1 MRYLVI
7 SFICLIGVLLSYLYI
22 SLGNEDNNIQNSLT
36 NKKIISEKKIDVVKN
51 DYLLDDKKTN
61 QNTLKN
67 INPKDIDKKLVTDT
81 KLLNDKKIDKNILKN
96 KILKDTDKSFVS
108 DENLFLITV
117 FSLIVAFLSIAVSL
131 YLYYWRYILI
141 SKNKFL
147 IPENIV
153 KEMSDQSTQFK
164 NLTQYNV
171 KVGEFVENQS
181 KTSNSNIAELKN
193 ILVQF
198 QKTLNE
204 KDNLIT
210 RYQEGYDNKI
220 FKNFIGRFYRVYK
233 FLNDLEKKPEIV
245 MADLNKIKV
254 FLSDAFDESGVEVFH
269 PQIGINYLEEGEI
282 LDDRPIV
289 KITNNERD
297 DNKVVEINSPGL
309 RFIEK
314 SINNRIIIKSKVTIL
329 QFKKDD

>member
-7 SFICLIGVLLSYLYI
+7 SFICLIGILLSYLYI

-51 DYLLDDKKTN
+51 DDLLDDKKTN

>member
-1 MRYLVI
+1 M
-7 SFICLIGVLLSYLYI
+7 
-22 SLGNEDNNIQNSLT
+22 
-36 NKKIISEKKIDVVKN
+36 
-51 DYLLDDKKTN
+51 
-61 QNTLKN
+61 
-67 INPKDIDKKLVTDT
+67 
-81 KLLNDKKIDKNILKN
+81 
-96 KILKDTDKSFVS
+96 
-108 DENLFLITV
+108 
-117 FSLIVAFLSIAVSL
+117 
-131 YLYYWRYILI
+131 
-141 SKNKFL
+141 
-147 IPENIV
+147 
-153 KEMSDQSTQFK
+153 
-164 NLTQYNV
+164 
-171 KVGEFVENQS
+171 
-181 KTSNSNIAELKN
+181 
-193 ILVQF
+193 
-198 QKTLNE
+198 NE

-210 RYQEGYDNKI
+210 RYQEGYENKI

>member
-51 DYLLDDKKTN
+51 DDLLDDKKTN

-108 DENLFLITV
+108 DKNLFLITV

-314 SINNRIIIKSKVTIL
+314 SINNRVIIKSKVTIL

>member
-7 SFICLIGVLLSYLYI
+7 SFICLIGILLSYLYI

-51 DYLLDDKKTN
+51 DDLLDDKKTN

-314 SINNRIIIKSKVTIL
+314 SINNRVIIKSKVTIL

>member
-51 DYLLDDKKTN
+51 DDLLDDKKTN

-67 INPKDIDKKLVTDT
+67 INSKDIDKKLVTDT

-108 DENLFLITV
+108 EENLFLITV

>member
-51 DYLLDDKKTN
+51 DDLLDDKKTN

>member
-51 DYLLDDKKTN
+51 DDLLDDKKTN

-67 INPKDIDKKLVTDT
+67 INSKDIDKKLVTDT

-108 DENLFLITV
+108 EENLFLITV

-314 SINNRIIIKSKVTIL
+314 SINNRVIIKSKVTIL